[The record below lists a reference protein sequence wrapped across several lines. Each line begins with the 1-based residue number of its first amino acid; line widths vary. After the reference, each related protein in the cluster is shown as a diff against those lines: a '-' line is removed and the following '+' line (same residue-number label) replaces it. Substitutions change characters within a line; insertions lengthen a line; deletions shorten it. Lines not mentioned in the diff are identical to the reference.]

1 MKNTLKGI
9 LEAFQGANG
18 DEKLLLKE
26 MNKLAHHFFFGGYF
40 QVNNRKIYLRDIEFY
55 YHEEGDG
62 AKIKDYIMYHTSDK
76 IKDPT
81 MKNEYYSFG
90 SFNAHVSGIDFTFEN
105 EDKKYRASILI
116 RGIKVINKD
125 SKPIIESRPT
135 YVYEYLLMGNSLFD
149 DGIHIKWIDEELPTE
164 PMEQGLSLIHISEP
178 TRRS

>member
-1 MKNTLKGI
+1 
-9 LEAFQGANG
+9 
-18 DEKLLLKE
+18 
-26 MNKLAHHFFFGGYF
+26 MNKLARHFFFGGYF

-62 AKIKDYIMYHTSDK
+62 AKIKDYIMYHISDK

-81 MKNEYYSFG
+81 MKNEYYPLG

-105 EDKKYRASILI
+105 KKKEYRASILI
-116 RGIKVINKD
+116 RGIKVIDKD
-125 SKPIIESRPT
+125 SEPIIETRPT

-164 PMEQGLSLIHISEP
+164 PMQQGYRKNVCQYDP
-178 TRRS
+178 FW